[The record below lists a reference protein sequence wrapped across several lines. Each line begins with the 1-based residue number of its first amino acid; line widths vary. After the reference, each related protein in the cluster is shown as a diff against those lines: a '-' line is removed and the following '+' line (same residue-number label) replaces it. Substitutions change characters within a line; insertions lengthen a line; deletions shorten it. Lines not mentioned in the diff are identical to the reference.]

1 MILGNEFDKALAD
14 TYDNFFSPS
23 NPPSPTP
30 PSGGYP
36 QVIAPTANDV
46 NFSPDLSNFLSQYA
60 PNQAITTNNQQIGG
74 AGSGMSSFDRIY
86 DTLAQSTRDLFGEV
100 KSTDFTAQIQDLAEQ
115 GRLDIESL
123 SNEQLDF
130 LETSYDRRM
139 GQINEI
145 GADLL
150 SEMRIIDTAGA
161 EALDQIS
168 ADATDRTNA
177 RRDFVATELNKS
189 RQALGEQVSSE
200 FEEIAALTT
209 GLQANTAESNRASLD
224 RLRAVS
230 QMASQERLA
239 MPAKLVAQ
247 AQLAVGDEKFRL
259 ENQIKQS
266 TSDALRQLN
275 ATERQQVLAEA
286 QRLAAEGYAM
296 DMALAQS
303 LQQIESQRAN
313 MYIEEEK
320 ARRAR
325 AAAAAA
331 AQAKAAKEQQNNEAA
346 AALLG
351 ISATE
356 YALMDE
362 SVRGKLW
369 DDLYLTSDEIADIE
383 GNQQDELNDRLWGQR
398 YGIDDINVIN
408 SLSASEKATIEQEW
422 AATANPPD
430 LNSVAGVQ
438 LMFPELSATDSQVA
452 IDYAAREDAVQ
463 RAVQADRVAGRQ
475 DDDPSDATKK
485 VQDELNSWKLDAG
498 LAKVTGTDN
507 TGKAIV
513 EQTELGR
520 NVGTVYSAINQA
532 SPLTAPM
539 SYGGFASIE
548 GGPTAFTDYG
558 GFATNTETGVQNW
571 GAAYRD
577 PVSVPTASPTMNTAQ
592 SQIAYIQ
599 QLLEQMLAGQQ

>member
-1 MILGNEFDKALAD
+1 
-14 TYDNFFSPS
+14 
-23 NPPSPTP
+23 
-30 PSGGYP
+30 
-36 QVIAPTANDV
+36 
-46 NFSPDLSNFLSQYA
+46 
-60 PNQAITTNNQQIGG
+60 AIGTNNQQIGG
-74 AGSGMSSFDRIY
+74 AGSGMSSFDKIY

-100 KSTDFTAQIQDLAEQ
+100 KSTDFTTQIQELAEQ
-115 GRLDIESL
+115 GRLDIEAL

-150 SEMRIIDTAGA
+150 SEMRVIDTAGA

-224 RLRAVS
+224 RLRAVA

-275 ATERQQVLAEA
+275 ANERQQVLAEA

-313 MYIEEEK
+313 MYIQEEK

-331 AQAKAAKEQQNNEAA
+331 AQAKAAKEQENNEAA

-362 SVRGKLW
+362 SVRAKLW
-369 DDLYLTSDEIADIE
+369 DDLYLTSDEIADME
-383 GNQQDELNDRLWGQR
+383 TDEQTELNDRLWGQR
-398 YGIDDINVIN
+398 YGIDDINVVN

-422 AATANPPD
+422 AATSNPPD

-463 RAVQADRVAGRQ
+463 RLVNADLVAGRSA
-475 DDDPSDATKK
+475 DDPSDETIKAEN
-485 VQDELNSWKLDAG
+485 DLNQWKLDTG
-498 LAKVTGTDN
+498 LAKVTGT
-507 TGKAIV
+507 TPSGKPIV
-513 EQTELGR
+513 EQTQLGR
-520 NVGTVYSAINQA
+520 DVGTVYSAINQA

-548 GGPTAFTDYG
+548 GGPTTFTDYG
-558 GFATNTETGVQNW
+558 GIFSNPEAGVQNW
-571 GAAYRD
+571 AAAYRN
-577 PVSVPTASPTMNTAQ
+577 PVSVPTASPTMDTAQ
-592 SQIAYIQ
+592 GQIRYIQ
-599 QLLEQMLAGQQ
+599 QLLEQMLAAGQQ